1 MKRLTWTFDNNHYK
15 HRDFETLEECFR
27 SAFDFGLYTH
37 PRIVHVHVKD
47 LENDSATS
55 AVNLIDRR
63 ELREV

>member
-1 MKRLTWTFDNNHYK
+1 MIRLTWKFDNDHQWY
-15 HRDFETLEECFR
+15 RDFDTIKE
-27 SAFDFGLYTH
+27 AYDAAYDFGLYTH
-37 PRIVHVHVKD
+37 PRIIHVHVKD